1 MRAKQVSTQGEKTMV
16 LIFEHGDEVISTL
29 QQFASENH
37 LDAAHFTAIGGF
49 SDIVLGYFDRERKEY
64 KKIPLQQQ
72 VEVLTLAGDIAL
84 KEDGTPQIHAHV
96 VVGDENGQ
104 ARGGHVMEAHVWP
117 TLELVLEEAPAHL
130 RRRHD
135 SESGLALID
144 LDGNPT

>member
-1 MRAKQVSTQGEKTMV
+1 MKAKQVSTQGEKTMV
-16 LIFEHGDEVISTL
+16 LIFDYGDEVISTL

-49 SDIVLGYFDRERKEY
+49 SDIVLGYFNRERKEY

-96 VVGDENGQ
+96 VVGGENGQ
-104 ARGGHVMEAHVWP
+104 ARGGHVMEAHIWP
-117 TLELVLEEAPAHL
+117 TLELVLEEAPAH
-130 RRRHD
+130 
-135 SESGLALID
+135 
-144 LDGNPT
+144 

>member
-1 MRAKQVSTQGEKTMV
+1 MKAKQVSTQGEKTMV

-104 ARGGHVMEAHVWP
+104 TRGGHVMEARVWP

-135 SESGLALID
+135 AESGLALID
-144 LDGNPT
+144 LDSNPA